1 MLHGLINNVTK
12 CPSPKINKIIE
23 EKKKEK
29 RERAYKWRTFFKFL
43 IGGILMV

>member
-23 EKKKEK
+23 EKKKKKKE
-29 RERAYKWRTFFKFL
+29 REREPTSGEHFL
-43 IGGILMV
+43 SS

>member
-23 EKKKEK
+23 EKKKGKKE
-29 RERAYKWRTFFKFL
+29 RERESLQVENIF
-43 IGGILMV
+43 